1 MSVVSPPSSEPP
13 VKLKMRGDLTF
24 DRQNYQGVEYWV
36 VKEPVG
42 QKFYQFPPN
51 VVYLLKL
58 LDGTRS
64 VEQIIDSYHE
74 THAPKRITRND
85 LQQLLMRFHKD
96 GLVIS
101 DASGQGSELLRR
113 GRKSI
118 AMERVTSL
126 SNILAVRYRGFDPEM
141 ILNWVIKWTWWLFTP
156 AAVIFFMFA
165 GAIAL
170 TSVVVNWAE
179 FQARLP
185 GFDAFFDVRRW
196 YMFAAVLCFSKV
208 LHEFGHGLSCKRL
221 GGECHEIG
229 FMLLVLTP
237 CLYCNVSDSWR
248 LPNKWHRAAIGAA
261 GMYIEVILA
270 TIATFVWWFAEPGI
284 VQDICLQFMLISS
297 ISTVLFN
304 GNPLLRFD
312 GYYIMSDVLEI
323 PNLQQKSSK
332 ALTTLLGRHWLGL
345 EIPDDQLMP
354 TNRPLAFAMFTIAAF
369 CYRWFIMFSILLF
382 LTRWLEP
389 YGLDSLGRGIAAFS
403 IFGMLLWPLYRLY
416 KYMSVPGRMHQVK
429 KKRFSIISI
438 VLLVV
443 LGCLLFIPLPH
454 QILAPVVVVPK
465 SFETV
470 YVQETGLLRDPLI
483 QPGDMVEAGDVL
495 AELENIDL
503 AMALSEAQS
512 ELEQK
517 RSERQ
522 IALKAGTAGG
532 GGEYFD
538 MLDSIDSD
546 IVDAQ
551 KKINDLQR
559 RVETLKLTS
568 KISGRVLATPY
579 QATAS
584 DEAVIDP
591 QPLLTGGNES
601 VTAVQG
607 QRFCEVADFSK
618 WYAIVLLTENQLE
631 FAHEGQG
638 VRIKLYAEPG
648 RVIESKI
655 IEEIG
660 VSDRTIGKSDRYEP
674 VEESMRRM
682 ELPDIVSEMV
692 AQQGQEGIQYF
703 ARVEIEKGEL
713 PFKIGYG
720 GQARLQTRKRSLAE
734 RVMFWL
740 NENFGS

>member
-1 MSVVSPPSSEPP
+1 MSVISPPSMEPP

-24 DRQNYQGVEYWV
+24 DRQSYQGVEYWV

-51 VVYLLKL
+51 VIFLLKL

-64 VEQIIDSYHE
+64 VEQIIDVYHE
-74 THAPKRITRND
+74 EFSPKRITRND

-126 SNILAVRYRGFDPEM
+126 TNILAVRYRGFDPER
-141 ILNWVIKWTWWLFTP
+141 ILNWMIKWTWWLFTP
-156 AAVIFFMFA
+156 AAVIFFLVA
-165 GAIAL
+165 AAVAL
-170 TSVVVNWAE
+170 ASVLVNWAE

-185 GFDAFFDVRRW
+185 GFDAFFDIRRW
-196 YMFAAVLCFSKV
+196 YMFAGVLCFSKV

-270 TIATFVWWFAEPGI
+270 TIATFVWWFAEPGL

-323 PNLQQKSSK
+323 PNLQQKSTK

-354 TNRPLAFAMFTIAAF
+354 TNRPLAFAMFTVAAF

-403 IFGMLLWPLYRLY
+403 IIGMLLWPGYRLY
-416 KYMSVPGRMHQVK
+416 RYMSVPGRMHQVK
-429 KKRFSIISI
+429 KKRFSIISVI
-438 VLLVV
+438 LLVV
-443 LGCLLFIPLPH
+443 LGCVLFIPLPH
-454 QILAPVVVVPK
+454 QILAPVVVVP
-465 SFETV
+465 SEFETI
-470 YVQETGLLRDPLI
+470 YVQEAGVLRKPMI
-483 QPGDMVEAGDVL
+483 QPGDQVKAGQLL
-495 AELENIDL
+495 ARLENIELKLALETAKSELRQKQDERNITVQGGVAGGGAKYFDL
-503 AMALSEAQS
+503 LASIDREIINTQRRII
-512 ELEQK
+512 ELEQRIATLEL
-517 RSERQ
+517 RS
-522 IALKAGTAGG
+522 
-532 GGEYFD
+532 
-538 MLDSIDSD
+538 S
-546 IVDAQ
+546 
-551 KKINDLQR
+551 
-559 RVETLKLTS
+559 
-568 KISGRVLATPY
+568 ISGKVLATPY
-579 QATAS
+579 QN
-584 DEAVIDP
+584 EAARSGIIDP
-591 QPLLTGGNES
+591 QPLLTGQNES

-607 QRFCEVADFSK
+607 QRFCEVADLSS
-618 WYAIVLLTENQLE
+618 WYAIVLLTENQMA
-631 FAHEGQG
+631 FTHEGQEI
-638 VRIKLYAEPG
+638 RIKLYAEPN
-648 RVIESKI
+648 RVIESTVL
-655 IEEIG
+655 EIG
-660 VSDRTIGKSDRYEP
+660 VSDRSLGKDDRYEP
-674 VEESMRRM
+674 VETMAQRL
-682 ELPDIVSEMV
+682 ELPDLVSEMV
-692 AQQGQEGIQYF
+692 AHQGQQDIQYF
-703 ARVEIEKGEL
+703 ARVKIEADDQ

-720 GQARLQTRKRSLAE
+720 GQARLRTRKRSLAE
-734 RVMFWL
+734 RIMFWL

>member
-1 MSVVSPPSSEPP
+1 MSVIAAPTGEPP

-74 THAPKRITRND
+74 THSPKRITRND

-126 SNILAVRYRGFDPEM
+126 SNILAVRYRGFDPEL
-141 ILNWVIKWTWWLFTP
+141 ILNWMIKWTWWLFTP

-165 GAIAL
+165 GAVAL

-196 YMFAAVLCFSKV
+196 YMFAGVLCFSKM

-354 TNRPLAFAMFTIAAF
+354 TNRPIAFAMFTVAAF
-369 CYRWFIMFSILLF
+369 CYRWVIMFSILLF

-403 IFGMLLWPLYRLY
+403 IVGMLLWPSYRLY
-416 KYMSVPGRMHQVK
+416 RYMSVPGRMHQVK
-429 KKRFSIISI
+429 KKRFSIISAI
-438 VLLVV
+438 LLAV
-443 LGCLLFIPLPH
+443 LGCVLFIPLPH
-454 QILAPVVVVPK
+454 QILAPVVVIPQN
-465 SFETV
+465 FETI
-470 YVQETGLLRDPLI
+470 YVQESGVLYKPSIKPGDHV
-483 QPGDMVEAGDVL
+483 QPGQLL
-495 AELENIDL
+495 AKLENIDL
-503 AMALSEAQS
+503 ELALADAES
-512 ELEQK
+512 ELRKKQSD
-517 RSERQ
+517 RS
-522 IALKAGTAGG
+522 IAEKVGAAGG
-532 GGEYFD
+532 GAEYFD
-538 MLDSIDSD
+538 RLDAINAD
-546 IVDAQ
+546 ILDAQ
-551 KKINDLQR
+551 RKIIELEKRNR
-559 RVETLKLTS
+559 KLEL
-568 KISGRVLATPY
+568 ISGISGVVLATPY
-579 QATAS
+579 QASAENS
-584 DEAVIDP
+584 GIIDP
-591 QPLLTGGNES
+591 QPLLSGRNET
-601 VTAVQG
+601 VTALQG

-618 WYAIVLLTENQLE
+618 WNAVVLLTENQME
-631 FAHEGQG
+631 FAHEGQKI
-638 VRIKLYAEPG
+638 RIKLYAEPG
-648 RVIESKI
+648 RVVESIVK
-655 IEEIG
+655 EIG
-660 VSDRTIGKSDRYEP
+660 VSDRSIGKDDRYEN
-674 VEESMRRM
+674 VETSMKRSQ
-682 ELPDIVSEMV
+682 LPDLVSEMV
-692 AQQGQEGIQYF
+692 AQQSQKDIQYF
-703 ARVEIEKGEL
+703 ARVEIEPAQL
-713 PFKIGYG
+713 PLKIGYG
-720 GQARLQTRKRSLAE
+720 GQARLQTRNRSLAE